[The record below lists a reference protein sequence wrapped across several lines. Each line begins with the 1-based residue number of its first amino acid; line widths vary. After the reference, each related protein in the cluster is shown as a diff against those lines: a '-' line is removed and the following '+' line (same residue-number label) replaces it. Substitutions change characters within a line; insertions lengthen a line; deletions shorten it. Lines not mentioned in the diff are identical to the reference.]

1 MKIPS
6 LFETNNCT
14 ESIRRWM
21 RYSPVFGAIKGM
33 GIAVAIALTTVI
45 VALPIWEITGLCR
58 LPNETARIMATIS
71 SLFVL
76 GIGAICGVVVESS
89 S

>member
-1 MKIPS
+1 MQIPS
-6 LFETNNCT
+6 LFETNNCA

-33 GIAVAIALTTVI
+33 GIAVAIALTIAI
-45 VALPIWEITGLCR
+45 VALLMWEITGLCG
-58 LPNETARIMATIS
+58 LPNENARIMATIC